1 MGIEINPLPK
11 QAMLPSTKQI
21 SSKPK
26 PMQAFQT
33 ILDQKKS
40 NLTLTKHAEERMVER
55 NIIMNESKWQSI
67 ATQVEKAKAKGITD
81 SLVLTDEAALVVSAK
96 NQTVITMMNR
106 QEATEKIFTNINGT
120 IIID

>member
-11 QAMLPSTKQI
+11 QAMLPSSKQSI
-21 SSKPK
+21 AKPK
-26 PMQAFQT
+26 PMQAFQS

-55 NIIMNESKWQSI
+55 NIVMNESKWQSI

>member
-1 MGIEINPLPK
+1 
-11 QAMLPSTKQI
+11 
-21 SSKPK
+21 
-26 PMQAFQT
+26 MQAFQS

>member
-11 QAMLPSTKQI
+11 QAMLPSSKQTI
-21 SSKPK
+21 AKPK
-26 PMQAFQT
+26 PMQAFQS

>member
-11 QAMLPSTKQI
+11 QAMLPSSRQTQK
-21 SSKPK
+21 SK

-40 NLTLTKHAEERMVER
+40 SLTLTKHAEARMVER
-55 NIIMNESKWQSI
+55 NIVMNETKWQSI
-67 ATQVEKAKAKGITD
+67 AAQVEKAKAKGITD